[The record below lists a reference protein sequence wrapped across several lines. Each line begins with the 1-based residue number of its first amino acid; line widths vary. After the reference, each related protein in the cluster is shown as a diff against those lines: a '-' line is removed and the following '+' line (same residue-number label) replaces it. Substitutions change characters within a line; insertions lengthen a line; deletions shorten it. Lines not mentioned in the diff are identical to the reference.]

1 MYTKSAQFYDA
12 IYAAKDYRRETDTL
26 RALIARHQRSV
37 GNSLLD
43 VACGTGRHLEF
54 LRDTYAVMGV
64 DLEPGLLDLARQR
77 CPGVEFY
84 EADMLDFDLG
94 ELFDVITCLFSA
106 IGYVRTAN
114 RLRQAVSTM
123 ARHLKPGGLLVIEP
137 WFSPETWHPG
147 TVHATFVDQPDLK
160 IARMTI
166 SEIEG
171 SVSRNVFHYM
181 VAVPQGV
188 STFTEVHELGLF
200 TSDEYRAVLEAS
212 GLEVIYDPQGLT
224 GRGLYMGR
232 RSL

>member
-1 MYTKSAQFYDA
+1 MYTKSASFYDA
-12 IYAAKDYRRETDTL
+12 IYGTKDYRRESEML
-26 RALIARHQRSV
+26 HALIAQHRRSTGDV
-37 GNSLLD
+37 LLD

-54 LRDTYAVMGV
+54 LREHYAVMGL

-84 EADMLDFDLG
+84 QADMLDFDLG

-106 IGYVRTAN
+106 IGYVKTVE
-114 RLRQAVSTM
+114 RLGQAVSTM

-137 WFSPETWHPG
+137 WFSPEAWHPG

-166 SEIEG
+166 SEQEDG
-171 SVSRNVFHYM
+171 FSRNVFHYM

-188 STFTEVHELGLF
+188 SYFTEVHELGLF
-200 TSDEYRAVLEAS
+200 TPDDYRTAFEAS
-212 GLEVIYDPQGLT
+212 GLEVIYEAHGLT

>member
-1 MYTKSAQFYDA
+1 M
-12 IYAAKDYRRETDTL
+12 L
-26 RALIARHQRSV
+26 HALIAQHRRSTGDV
-37 GNSLLD
+37 LLD

-54 LRDTYAVMGV
+54 LREHYAVMGL

-84 EADMLDFDLG
+84 QADMLDFDLG

-106 IGYVRTAN
+106 IGYVKTVE
-114 RLRQAVSTM
+114 RLGQAVSTM

-137 WFSPETWHPG
+137 WFSPEAWHSG

-160 IARMTI
+160 IARMSI
-166 SEIEG
+166 SEQG
-171 SVSRNVFHYM
+171 DGFSRNVFHYM

-188 STFTEVHELGLF
+188 SYFTEVHELGLF
-200 TSDEYRAVLEAS
+200 TPDDYRTAFEAS
-212 GLEVIYDPQGLT
+212 GLEVIYDAHGLT